1 MQHLHN
7 LKLYL
12 TLGQNVL
19 PLFTLQLMGHAI
31 SLSHWRHT
39 TYPHTTIQSTL
50 KAPPQPCYAAII
62 HCWISIKLYRPTN
75 YQDNNHRHQSP
86 HQRQINMT
94 GTKRH
99 RKILRHNI
107 YGITKPAIRRLAR
120 HGGVKHI
127 SGFIYKETRNVLR
140 QFLMNLIQDAVVYTV
155 HANRKTV
162 CAQDIVYA
170 LKRQG
175 KTIYGFGV

>member
-1 MQHLHN
+1 
-7 LKLYL
+7 
-12 TLGQNVL
+12 
-19 PLFTLQLMGHAI
+19 
-31 SLSHWRHT
+31 
-39 TYPHTTIQSTL
+39 
-50 KAPPQPCYAAII
+50 
-62 HCWISIKLYRPTN
+62 
-75 YQDNNHRHQSP
+75 
-86 HQRQINMT
+86 MT
-94 GTKRH
+94 GSKRH
-99 RKILRHNI
+99 RKILRHTI

-120 HGGVKHI
+120 RGGVKRI
-127 SGFIYKETRNVLR
+127 SGFIYDETRNVLR